1 MACRLIPLDK
11 KPGLRSIG
19 LGEILRRIARKAV
32 MMLFK
37 NDITHATGA
46 LQLSA
51 GQDAGSEAVHAMH
64 DIFFRRKYQ
73 SRLPNRCGKRFQF
86 DQSKGNAS

>member
-1 MACRLIPLDK
+1 MTCRLIPLNK
-11 KPGLRSIG
+11 KPGLRPIDV
-19 LGEILRRIARKAV
+19 GEVLRRIASKAV

-51 GQDAGSEAVHAMH
+51 RQDAGVAIVQAMHNIFSEENTEAVLLIDAE
-64 DIFFRRKYQ
+64 I
-73 SRLPNRCGKRFQF
+73 N
-86 DQSKGNAS
+86 QSKGNA

>member
-11 KPGLRSIG
+11 KPGVRPNG
-19 LGEILRRIARKAV
+19 VGEVLQRIAGKAV

-37 NDITHATGA
+37 NDITHVTGA

-51 GQDAGSEAVHAMH
+51 
-64 DIFFRRKYQ
+64 
-73 SRLPNRCGKRFQF
+73 
-86 DQSKGNAS
+86 

>member
-11 KPGLRSIG
+11 KPELRPIG
-19 LGEILRRIARKAV
+19 VGEVLWRIARKAV
-32 MMLFK
+32 TMLFK

-51 GQDAGSEAVHAMH
+51 G
-64 DIFFRRKYQ
+64 
-73 SRLPNRCGKRFQF
+73 
-86 DQSKGNAS
+86 